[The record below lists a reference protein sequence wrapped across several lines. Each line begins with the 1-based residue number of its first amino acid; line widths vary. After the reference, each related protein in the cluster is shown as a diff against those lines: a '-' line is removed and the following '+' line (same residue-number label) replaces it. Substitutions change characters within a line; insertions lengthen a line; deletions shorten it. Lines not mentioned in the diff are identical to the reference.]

1 MRRVV
6 ARCRQRAMP
15 PKDATRTTGE
25 GGGAAADDD
34 GEYPGVPGVPRAEVD
49 AFLEDLDSFQPIVRA
64 LRCDAMRW
72 VSPLSRSLALRV
84 CSART
89 DARRVCVVFV
99 VVEQIPDELTNHY
112 LKSAGIAEP
121 DTRVTRLISLATQRF
136 VQQVAD
142 DAYRCAVQ
150 RNQAQIKEKKEK
162 GYDTRDKRIVLE
174 NEDLAAALKDYGVN
188 FHKPPYFVG
197 AVPVDEI
204 EDASTEDGAGDAAAK
219 KRKARR

>member
-1 MRRVV
+1 MTLGVV
-6 ARCRQRAMP
+6 SFAFSRA
-15 PKDATRTTGE
+15 AC
-25 GGGAAADDD
+25 A
-34 GEYPGVPGVPRAEVD
+34 
-49 AFLEDLDSFQPIVRA
+49 
-64 LRCDAMRW
+64 
-72 VSPLSRSLALRV
+72 
-84 CSART
+84 CSVRT
-89 DARRVCVVFV
+89 DARGVCVVV

-188 FHKPPYFVG
+188 FHKAPYFVG
-197 AVPVDEI
+197 GVPVDEI